1 MSNGSGGFKRMLVGL
16 PQGLADQAAV
26 ETAVQLAELLRIE
39 LLATFIADST
49 LRALAEFPAVRELR
63 TWGQQWHPLEPTRI
77 SQELERAASIARWRF
92 AESVKNRTVKTSFD
106 VVAGADAISSLIR
119 PDDIVAIIEP
129 AHPGERIT
137 RQFIGLVHAAFAT
150 AAGILVVPRQ
160 VVRMTGPIM
169 VFVADPEDPTIRV
182 ALEIAAAFKEALIV
196 LTRSAVLLPPE
207 LHTDAKR
214 FGVHLEQAA
223 FSGPAAGG
231 SALRLS
237 ARTKERLRVVPRSE
251 LPEDA
256 LRLFS
261 MLGGVPLL
269 AIEPERVE
277 RAVKRTAKR
286 EQRGG
291 R

>member
-1 MSNGSGGFKRMLVGL
+1 MSNGSARFKRMLVGL

-49 LRALAEFPAVRELR
+49 LQALAEFPAVRELH
-63 TWGQQWHPLEPTRI
+63 TWGQQWHPLEPARI
-77 SQELERAASIARWRF
+77 SEDLERAASMARWRF

-106 VVAGADAISSLIR
+106 VVAGADVIGSLIR

-137 RQFIGLVHAAFAT
+137 RQFTSLVHAAFDT
-150 AAGILVVPRQ
+150 AAGILIVPQRI
-160 VVRMTGPIM
+160 VRATGPIM
-169 VFVADPEDPTIRV
+169 AVAADPGDPTIRV
-182 ALEIAAAFKEALIV
+182 ALEIAAALTERLV
-196 LTRSAVLLPPE
+196 VRTRSGALLSPE
-207 LHTDAKR
+207 LRTDANQL
-214 FGVHLEQAA
+214 GVHLEQIA
-223 FSGPAAGG
+223 FNGPAGDV
-231 SALRLS
+231 SVLRHLS
-237 ARTKERLRVVPRSE
+237 ARSKERLRVVTRSE

-269 AIEPERVE
+269 AVEPDRAE
-277 RAVKRTAKR
+277 RAIDREKRGVR
-286 EQRGG
+286 
-291 R
+291 